1 MGISIDYL
9 KAILL
14 KEFHHR
20 GTEDTEDTEVEGEK
34 SRRIVIRLD

>member
-1 MGISIDYL
+1 MRISIDYL

-20 GTEDTEDTEVEGEK
+20 DTEDTEVEGEN
-34 SRRIVIRLD
+34 SRRIAIRLD